1 MASLVSNFIKSTVSR
16 VVGPGKDLPN
26 VNVGDKVLGD
36 HGMWTLYNGTMRD
49 SGAPVTVFHFEV
61 SGSRA
66 KEWLPLAQNAYK
78 KMKMIRHPEVL
89 RFVDG
94 NMTDSNI
101 YIVTDRVT
109 MLSLDTDYRLITL
122 GLFKTATALQFMHK
136 DCGMIHGHLSM
147 RSVYVTQAGEWKLG
161 GFELTSSI
169 KETYP
174 LYTTHQHLVVQEHTA
189 PEMKQRGFRLDETR
203 PTAPDIYQFGALMR
217 DVTGGGAGHTSFVA
231 IQAFMHAFLAAEP
244 GQRPADL
251 AEFLHCSVFT
261 GSELVAI
268 THAIENM
275 AVQDERERNH
285 LIERIA
291 QVVDE
296 FPIQFSKHKIL
307 PILLSALEYGTVAPK
322 TLLPIFK
329 IASHLSDTEFKQHVN
344 PSLIKLFSM
353 TDRTIRLAL
362 LEALPLFVDRL
373 DKRTVNDKIYSHVAI
388 GFADTAPIIREHTIK
403 SMVLLAPKLSERTIN
418 NDVLRN
424 LGKAQ
429 IDAEAGIRT
438 NATVCLAK
446 IAPHL
451 TPDIRK
457 KVLAVGLARIL
468 KDPFPPARQAGL
480 AGFVATYDYFDAD
493 ELTSKV
499 LPAVAP
505 TLLDT
510 EKPARDL
517 AFQLLDRITASARD
531 VAAGMPE
538 TAQPP
543 PPPDANAIGSAAFQ
557 SMSVDPNAPPKDDSW
572 LGGITRSLSTTIG
585 LESKPQ
591 QPQVAPSP
599 FSGTALSVLGTGAAA
614 TGGSVLGGTSSMG
627 NTPISLYGSGSTGT
641 TAPSAPSPAPTNSAL
656 GSFAFPSSSPP
667 NSASAVPPPT
677 PPRPNQVPTSNGAGR
692 AMSLGSRSSITSN
705 PAAAQQPLGT
715 SPSLSFPSLNPKPPA
730 TTGSATAASPY
741 ASNTSLAAAFGGA
754 FASPAAATPGS
765 ATASPALV
773 AAAFASPAFG
783 SATTPKPASARPAAA
798 MSSLSG
804 SGSGGFFPPP
814 PPPPGS
820 SSSSNPFAAL
830 GKPSGSA
837 PATATSGGWDDLDPW
852 SSFATPAAA
861 KPAAPAAVAPAAAFA
876 TAFASMNLGANGV
889 GMGAAKPAATTPA
902 SHDGWGDDF
911 DAWGSSK

>member
-109 MLSLDTDYRLITL
+109 TLSLDTDYRLITL

-189 PEMKQRGFRLDETR
+189 PEMKQRGFRLDESR

-244 GQRPADL
+244 SQRPADL

-362 LEALPLFVDRL
+362 LEALPLFVERL

-480 AGFVATYDYFDAD
+480 AGFVATYDYFDPD

-531 VAAGMPE
+531 AAAGMPE
-538 TAQPP
+538 TTQPP

-591 QPQVAPSP
+591 QPQVTPSP
-599 FSGTALSVLGTGAAA
+599 FSGTALSVLGTGVAA
-614 TGGSVLGGTSSMG
+614 TGSSGGTSSMG

-641 TAPSAPSPAPTNSAL
+641 TAPSAPSPAPATSAL
-656 GSFAFPSSSPP
+656 GSFAFPNSP
-667 NSASAVPPPT
+667 STASAVPPPT
-677 PPRPNQVPTSNGAGR
+677 PPRPNPSSMGTANGAGR

-705 PAAAQQPLGT
+705 PAAQQPLGT
-715 SPSLSFPSLNPKPPA
+715 SPSLSFPSLNPKPPT
-730 TTGSATAASPY
+730 TTGSGSAASPY

-754 FASPAAATPGS
+754 FASPAATPGN

-783 SATTPKPASARPAAA
+783 AATTPKPANARPAVA
-798 MSSLSG
+798 SSLSSG
-804 SGSGGFFPPP
+804 GSGGFFPPP

-820 SSSSNPFAAL
+820 SSSTTAALNPFASL
-830 GKPSGSA
+830 GKSPGAAAASSG
-837 PATATSGGWDDLDPW
+837 GGWDDLDPW
-852 SSFATPAAA
+852 GSFATPAA
-861 KPAAPAAVAPAAAFA
+861 KPAAPAFA
-876 TAFASMNLGANGV
+876 TAFASMNLGGAASNGAA
-889 GMGAAKPAATTPA
+889 AAKPAASSS